1 MPVIIKI
8 GNPQEN
14 NSKSRPLIHFS
25 PFVNLISFIVF
36 KTVEEV
42 DPTSSNVE
50 LLIIDCIY

>member
-36 KTVEEV
+36 KTVEVV
-42 DPTSSNVE
+42 DPTSHVE
-50 LLIIDCIY
+50 LLIIDYVY